1 MPYPSTILIAVVTD
15 LTCDDKIIRNKQI
28 SLTHCDKGAYVM
40 NMANNLNEMIKQSG
54 MSKKVVADEKG
65 QTPETLS
72 RHIHSKISMTLQDVD
87 EYAKILNCKPYEI
100 AYTSAPL
107 PIIGAWKNCPRTGN
121 PKCVV
126 RFSVYPEFF
135 KKGVCVH
142 GNYSDTYAAV
152 IWDLD
157 QNYRGRFFHMNH
169 AVILVDIS
177 AIEKC
182 EIDRRSLMCLSYAMT
197 KNGCLIAGVLWPQP
211 HNDKFTMTN
220 MIGVEDQ
227 KKQTRTD
234 LDLLWASPIMETKFH
249 RAGDLMNMVDF
260 ESPMVAKHH
269 QKILMKQTAAR
280 VKEYGDIYSI
290 EPAGKTGDEHQCHES
305 KECDY
310 CEPDAPAPKIVRIK
324 DDATG
329 EVYDVKN

>member
-1 MPYPSTILIAVVTD
+1 MT
-15 LTCDDKIIRNKQI
+15 
-28 SLTHCDKGAYVM
+28 
-40 NMANNLNEMIKQSG
+40 MANNLNEMIKQSG
-54 MSKKVVADEKG
+54 MSKKEGADEKG

-87 EYAKILNCKPYEI
+87 EYAKILNCKAYEI

-107 PIIGAWKNCPRTGN
+107 PIIGAWKNCPVTGN
-121 PKCVV
+121 PKCAV
-126 RFSVYPEFF
+126 S
-135 KKGVCVH
+135 VH

-220 MIGVEDQ
+220 MIGVEDP

-249 RAGDLMNMVDF
+249 RAGDLMNMVEY
-260 ESPMVAKHH
+260 ESPMIAKHH
-269 QKILMKQTAAR
+269 AKIIMPQSAAR
-280 VKEYGDIYSI
+280 KKEYSEIYDIVP
-290 EPAGKTGDEHQCHES
+290 EGKTGDPHQCHE
-305 KECDY
+305 EDDCDY
-310 CEPDAPAPKIVRIK
+310 CEPDAPAPKSGKIVKIR

-329 EVYDVKN
+329 QIFDVEN